1 MNGTHLRWRVLRWRA
16 VLALILLFVWAI
28 PSASAQNS
36 PRYFAPTGHYLRG
49 AFRSFWERNGGLP
62 IFGYPLTEEYIR
74 RSDQR
79 VIQFFE
85 RARFELAVRNN
96 QAIVEL
102 AWLGSELTV
111 SQSFPRTPPVP
122 SSGSIRYFPDTGH
135 TLRGA
140 FLTFWNRRGAERIFG
155 QPISEE
161 FQEQLTDGRWHTV
174 QYFQRS
180 RFELWGDVQL
190 GLLGRAL
197 APPHQLAPWPP
208 NSPPAGP
215 LNEDGT
221 PRPPTQQPPPAG
233 AAAVRVEPNSG
244 RAGQT
249 FTVLG
254 EGFDRDERVSLWLT
268 VPGGSVRPIAQKPT
282 ADGNGSISGA
292 RIQIPTELG
301 LPRRCL
307 VCDGA
312 GARQR
317 SPGDR
322 LVPDRRHRRAW
333 AGTSAGAAQ
342 QPAGQHR
349 STTRCGRA
357 ATARSCRWPRRR
369 GLRSHSPPPAS
380 TPASASAP
388 G

>member
-1 MNGTHLRWRVLRWRA
+1 MNGNHLRWRVLRWRA

-28 PSASAQNS
+28 PSVSAQNK
-36 PRYFAPTGHYLRG
+36 PALLRADRPLCARRVPLVLG
-49 AFRSFWERNGGLP
+49 AQRRPANLWLPAHRGIYPPVRSADHPVLRAGALRADGAQQPGDRRASLAGL
-62 IFGYPLTEEYIR
+62 
-74 RSDQR
+74 R
-79 VIQFFE
+79 VH
-85 RARFELAVRNN
+85 R
-96 QAIVEL
+96 
-102 AWLGSELTV
+102 LTV
-111 SQSFPRTPPVP
+111 LPAHAARAEQRQHTL
-122 SSGSIRYFPDTGH
+122 FPDTGH

-180 RFELWGDVQL
+180 RFELWGDVRL

-197 APPHQLAPWPP
+197 APPQQLAPWPP

-244 RAGQT
+244 RVGQT
-249 FTVLG
+249 FTVQG

-292 RIQIPTELG
+292 RIQIPTDSGFRDGVWYVTAQG
-301 LPRRCL
+301 LASGRQAIGSFRIA
-307 VCDGA
+307 CD
-312 GARQR
+312 
-317 SPGDR
+317 
-322 LVPDRRHRRAW
+322 RRAW
-333 AGTSAGAAQ
+333 ASARAAATQ
-342 QPAGQHR
+342 QPAGQYDPR
-349 STTRCGRA
+349 LRCDRA
-357 ATARSCRWPRRR
+357 ATARSSRWPHRR
-369 GLRSHSPPPAS
+369 GLCSHSPQLAS
-380 TPASASAP
+380 TPTSASAP